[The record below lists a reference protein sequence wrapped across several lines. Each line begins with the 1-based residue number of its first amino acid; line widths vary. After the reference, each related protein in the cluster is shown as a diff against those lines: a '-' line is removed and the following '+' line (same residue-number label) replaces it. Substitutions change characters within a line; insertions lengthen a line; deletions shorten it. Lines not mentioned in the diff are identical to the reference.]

1 MHYTTYLRWGALS
14 ALFLALFVPF
24 ILAAGSWGVPN
35 LFFPYITGKNF
46 AFRILIE
53 LAFLCYILLALKEP
67 KYRPRASLIMWAV
80 LAFVAWMAVATAL
93 SVDPIKSFWSNFE
106 RMEGYIGLLHLFLW
120 FVVAGAVLTAENLWD
135 RFLNTS
141 IAAAS
146 LQGLWALM
154 QFMGVFAI
162 STQSGARAD
171 TTFGNATY
179 LAGYLLIK

>member
-46 AFRILIE
+46 VFRILIE

-80 LAFVAWMAVATAL
+80 LAFVAWMAVATVL
-93 SVDPIKSFWSNFE
+93 SVDPIRSFWSNFE
-106 RMEGYIGLLHLFLW
+106 RMEGYIGLLHLF
-120 FVVAGAVLTAENLWD
+120 FYF
-135 RFLNTS
+135 FLLASLFRSERDWSVFFHTS
-141 IAAAS
+141 LAAS
-146 LQGLWALM
+146 
-154 QFMGVFAI
+154 VI
-162 STQSGARAD
+162 
-171 TTFGNATY
+171 
-179 LAGYLLIK
+179 